1 MNNKVFIEI
10 NDSDSIPSKILDD
23 VQEQSYALVNV
34 YKTKNY
40 NDVMFSCTTHYDIG
54 CSYVKHL
61 YMFYVVDQEANKV
74 VNYSSEI
81 VNSVLDKVNKAY
93 KCMVQVK
100 GVTAMAWS
108 GVGSESAFELM
119 VERVCRGIHSSNALW
134 SVFPNESDL
143 ESVIK
148 CVKGVEQLRMLYIYK
163 KQDEIENNIAIFRR
177 QISEIQEKITTL
189 TNVLNTF
196 YEDCADAENLLEEK
210 GYDFNNVSDK
220 LKSITT

>member
-1 MNNKVFIEI
+1 MFIEI
-10 NDSDSIPSKILDD
+10 KDANSIPSKIIDD
-23 VQEQSYALVNV
+23 MPQPSYGLVNV
-34 YKTKNY
+34 YKPKNY
-40 NDVMFSCTTHYDIG
+40 NDVMISCITHYDI
-54 CSYVKHL
+54 SYGHMKHL
-61 YMFYVVDQEANKV
+61 FMFYVVDQAANKV

-93 KCMVQVK
+93 NCMVQVN
-100 GVTAMAWS
+100 GMTAMAWN

-119 VERVCRGIHSSNALW
+119 VERVCQGIHSSNALW
-134 SVFPNESDL
+134 SVFPNEPDL

-163 KQDEIENNIAIFRR
+163 KQDEIENNIASFRR

-220 LKSITT
+220 LKSIAT